1 MVRGIEMT
9 AINGFRAVNAVEK
22 VAEASRQEGK
32 SLPESAWIQVS
43 VARGIEYYRG
53 E

>member
-1 MVRGIEMT
+1 MK
-9 AINGFRAVNAVEK
+9 AINGFRADNAVKKE
-22 VAEASRQEGK
+22 AEASRQKEK
-32 SLPESAWIQVS
+32 SLPEPAWIQVS